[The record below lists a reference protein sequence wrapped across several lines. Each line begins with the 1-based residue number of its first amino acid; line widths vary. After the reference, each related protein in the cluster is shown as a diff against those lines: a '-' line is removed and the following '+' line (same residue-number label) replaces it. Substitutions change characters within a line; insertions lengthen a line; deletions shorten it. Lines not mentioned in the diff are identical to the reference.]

1 MSLTLLFT
9 QLVGNPLLLA
19 AVLLTLAV
27 VFVNGW
33 TDAPNAIA
41 AAVATSAL
49 SFRRAALL
57 GGICSLLGGLCM
69 VGINSQVA
77 YVIYS
82 IADFRGEPQQSLTAL
97 CAAMA
102 SIVIWAVA
110 AWLFGLPTSESHA
123 LAAGL
128 TGAAVAL
135 KGSFAAVNWWAWGQL
150 LLGLFLSVAAG
161 FLFARIFWSILPH
174 DSQSARLF
182 RRLQIPAAAAMSFC
196 HGAQD
201 GQKFMG
207 VFLLCV
213 TLAQGDQQQAAF
225 SIPFWLALLCSFT
238 MAAGTC
244 VGGRRIVHTL
254 GTRLVPLDT
263 AQGFSA
269 DLSGI
274 LCLFGAT
281 ALGLPVSTTHTK
293 AAAIWGAGSAVN
305 RRSFNGQVL
314 TQLWSA
320 WLLTFPCCG
329 LIGYIMTMLL
339 LH

>member
-1 MSLTLLFT
+1 MISPGIKYRLTSYTAMNRGDILSLTLLFT

-135 KGSFAAVNWWAWGQL
+135 KGSFAAVNWWAWGRL

-161 FLFARIFWSILPH
+161 FLLARIFWSILPH

-182 RRLQIPAAAAMSFC
+182 RRLQIPAAAAHVLLPRCSGWSKVYGSISALC
-196 HGAQD
+196 HTCPGKSTA
-201 GQKFMG
+201 GGLFHPA
-207 VFLLCV
+207 
-213 TLAQGDQQQAAF
+213 LA
-225 SIPFWLALLCSFT
+225 C
-238 MAAGTC
+238 
-244 VGGRRIVHTL
+244 
-254 GTRLVPLDT
+254 T
-263 AQGFSA
+263 A
-269 DLSGI
+269 
-274 LCLFGAT
+274 
-281 ALGLPVSTTHTK
+281 
-293 AAAIWGAGSAVN
+293 
-305 RRSFNGQVL
+305 
-314 TQLWSA
+314 
-320 WLLTFPCCG
+320 
-329 LIGYIMTMLL
+329 LL
-339 LH
+339 LHDGGGNLRGRTAYRPYPWYTPGPSGHRSRVFCGFVWYPLPFWRHGVRPTGQHYSHQGRCHLGGWFRRQPPQF